1 MYDLWYFFADYNLQN
16 LVHFE
21 KRFFWLRVYLLITVL
36 HWPLQELKRV
46 VIWVAVDTLI
56 EFVQSNQVEVVLH
69 EELLVDSC

>member
-21 KRFFWLRVYLLITVL
+21 KRFFWLCVYLLITML

-46 VIWVAVDTLI
+46 VKWVAVDTLI